1 MLLSEGEDRTIS
13 PSVIGEY
20 FAKSFDSLAGNY
32 RDLEGRIAQLQEGIQ
47 YLRARL
53 AGVGTK
59 ALYVD
64 LSSQMASLIERG
76 QLVAQYPVSS
86 GAYDTPTPKGT
97 FEIHRKQTLRV
108 SNLDVPYRM
117 PYYMAFTESESHGF
131 HALPFL
137 GKNPESSDFWQ
148 EARSHIGIPVSHGCV
163 RLLPEDAAKVYEWV
177 EVGTKVYI
185 SA

>member
-1 MLLSEGEDRTIS
+1 VR
-13 PSVIGEY
+13 
-20 FAKSFDSLAGNY
+20 
-32 RDLEGRIAQLQEGIQ
+32 
-47 YLRARL
+47 
-53 AGVGTK
+53 
-59 ALYVD
+59 
-64 LSSQMASLIERG
+64 
-76 QLVAQYPVSS
+76 S
-86 GAYDTPTPKGT
+86 GAYDKPTPKGT
-97 FEIHRKQTLRV
+97 FEIHRKQKLRV